1 MNLLIGNWS
10 PEKGRK
16 GLSIYEYNWS
26 TEKFHLSKI
35 LNLMLALAI

>member
-26 TEKFHLSKI
+26 NGEI

>member
-10 PEKGRK
+10 PEKVEKDFPYMNITGQ
-16 GLSIYEYNWS
+16 